1 MCYQLPAVVTTGVT
15 QGVTVVISPLISL
28 IVDQVT
34 ALINKGI
41 TAVTLNSNMDAEN
54 RNFSLTQLRAPEP
67 TARLVYVTPEMVA
80 KSEQFKDVLQKL
92 YQRKRLARFV
102 VDEAHCVSRWGHDLR
117 KFLAHCTKKSV
128 HIEPFILSTIYRPRL
143 QRP

>member
-1 MCYQLPAVVTTGVT
+1 VVTTGVT

>member
-1 MCYQLPAVVTTGVT
+1 MCYQLPAVVTSGVT
-15 QGVTVVISPLISL
+15 QGVTVVVSPLISL

-41 TAVTLNSNMDAEN
+41 TAVTLNSNMDAES

-67 TARLVYVTPEMVA
+67 TARLVYVTPEMAA

-117 KFLAHCTKKSV
+117 EFVIHCV
-128 HIEPFILSTIYRPRL
+128 YVGPH
-143 QRP
+143 